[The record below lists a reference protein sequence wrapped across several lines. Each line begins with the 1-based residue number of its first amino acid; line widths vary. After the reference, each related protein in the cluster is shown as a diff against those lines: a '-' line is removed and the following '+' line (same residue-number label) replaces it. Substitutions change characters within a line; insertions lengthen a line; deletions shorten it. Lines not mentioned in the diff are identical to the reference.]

1 MGIKLSNIGIQSTF
15 SFVYYTPSLITET
28 IITLSTRYLCTS
40 IRKLMELI
48 VNYTLYSSQI
58 KIASIPFSPLSMG
71 TEFEILIRTSVLNK
85 DVFQHFLLIL
95 LETLQVQNYFFLIFK
110 NSKIPFLETF
120 GDKYNP
126 QTQKYM
132 SGLPKAAESEQ
143 KLSK

>member
-1 MGIKLSNIGIQSTF
+1 
-15 SFVYYTPSLITET
+15 
-28 IITLSTRYLCTS
+28 
-40 IRKLMELI
+40 
-48 VNYTLYSSQI
+48 
-58 KIASIPFSPLSMG
+58 MG